1 MDIKG
6 VATGAAIYGY
16 IIGTPVIGAPNAPGI
31 IVGTD
36 GGGSSKLMR
45 AESEAGTSSPNGLIT
60 FGLISSTG
68 VNSEGI

>member
-1 MDIKG
+1 M
-6 VATGAAIYGY
+6 
-16 IIGTPVIGAPNAPGI
+16 PVIGVPNAPGI